1 MPHLSKVKGG
11 WKVTNKETG
20 SSKFYKSKAAAM
32 AVVAKGYGRKK
43 GPILKQVKPK
53 RSLDYGTKM
62 FSVDSWKPENL
73 TKTE

>member
-11 WKVTNKETG
+11 WEVTNKETG
-20 SSKFYKSKAAAM
+20 SSKFYKSKAQAM

-43 GPILKQVKPK
+43 EVKPK